1 MFSRMMCDVL
11 YEADFGEGVIF
22 LIDIVGALSYRVV
35 LLLSYKYFRC
45 EVIFGVTLSLIEQM
59 MVCREIMIS
68 LEFRERIV
76 ELGASEVSSFWY

>member
-45 EVIFGVTLSLIEQM
+45 EVIFGVTLSLIE
-59 MVCREIMIS
+59 
-68 LEFRERIV
+68 
-76 ELGASEVSSFWY
+76 